1 MQQIHIVYT
10 GISAV
15 VVRSLIFQITCI
27 GILLKLCVLGRL
39 FRSVDLCKKEIS
51 SCNQHIQRTQSSSYT
66 KRKNKTQ
73 EIEQLSKHLPCNIC
87 ILFFVILALEKILMI
102 IITDVWFVNVDLFHR
117 NYFAKSGLFRYFD
130 FRVFTYI
137 FNGCF
142 STYGT
147 FSIIIRVPGF
157 APSTQ
162 QAIGE
167 FFQIHWHWRF
177 VIFVMQ
183 PNGYDRQ
190 QTDSGGSHH

>member
-27 GILLKLCVLGRL
+27 GILFKLCVLGCL

-51 SCNQHIQRTQSSSYT
+51 SCNQHIQRTQNSSYT

-73 EIEQLSKHLPCNIC
+73 EIEQFSKHLPCNIC

-102 IITDVWFVNVDLFHR
+102 IITDVWFVDLLHR
-117 NYFAKSGLFRYFD
+117 NYVVTSGLFRSFD
-130 FRVFTYI
+130 FRVLPYI
-137 FNGCF
+137 FNCCF
-142 STYGT
+142 FAYGT
-147 FSIIIRVPGF
+147 LAIIIRIPGF

-190 QTDSGGSHH
+190 QTDSGRSHH

>member
-1 MQQIHIVYT
+1 MQK
-10 GISAV
+10 
-15 VVRSLIFQITCI
+15 RDF
-27 GILLKLCVLGRL
+27 LLQ
-39 FRSVDLCKKEIS
+39 STHTE
-51 SCNQHIQRTQSSSYT
+51 NQNSSYT

-73 EIEQLSKHLPCNIC
+73 EIEQFSKHLPCNIC

-102 IITDVWFVNVDLFHR
+102 IINDVWFVDLLHR

-142 STYGT
+142 STCGT
-147 FSIIIRVPGF
+147 LAIIIRVPGF

-167 FFQIHWHWRF
+167 FFSDTLALEICHLCNATKRL
-177 VIFVMQ
+177 
-183 PNGYDRQ
+183 
-190 QTDSGGSHH
+190 